1 MIRLIFIFYIGFLF
15 SNSKLISSV
24 NFEGNN
30 SVENQK
36 LMKVINTQNPKFL
49 FNDIY
54 NIRKL
59 HLDKLNL
66 KNYYMSLGY
75 LEIDVDYLIKENKNN
90 VDVIFKINEGKQY
103 LINEI
108 EIFGNNLLSKDEI
121 EKLLQL
127 KTNQIF
133 NPILLNA
140 SLKNIKSIYLEK
152 GKALVNI
159 VDEVYKENQR
169 INIRINISEG
179 KTFNIGSI
187 KIESI
192 DEINNNHIYRE
203 LLFSSGDRYNN
214 SQIVKSQKRIY
225 TSNVFSNVE
234 IKKNINKEESLV
246 DLIIKV
252 RKGDSGNIAGE
263 FGFGQTLSALGD
275 DASPITVIQAG
286 GKWNIAKILNTSLKI
301 GVNSNVGIRLDKD
314 IAISTRK
321 FEVSFFSPWLYKF
334 RLPINIKY
342 YFDESSEQGF
352 LRRQGVKTSFLYKQG
367 ENYKLNGQLNIENN
381 QISNNNIEQERSL
394 EINYIFY
401 TLNDFLNPRNGQYVS
416 LKWDLR
422 GTLLG
427 GARSY
432 TKVESEYK
440 YFIPIYSYATFAF
453 RAKFGYLY
461 DFSNNNKIE
470 FLPLYDRLYL
480 GGSTSLRGWGEG
492 ELNDVGG
499 YLKQLI
505 NLEVR
510 IPMFWL
516 IGSEFFIDAG
526 KLINEYTLQTSEFVW
541 NAGYGI
547 TFMSPIGPLRI
558 DVAYKYGYGK
568 PTISN
573 ALLFIF

>member
-24 NFEGNN
+24 NFQGNN

-36 LMKVINTQNPKFL
+36 LLKVINTQNPKFL

-179 KTFNIGSI
+179 KTFKIGSI
-187 KIESI
+187 KIESL

-234 IKKNINKEESLV
+234 IKKI
-246 DLIIKV
+246 LIK
-252 RKGDSGNIAGE
+252 KKA
-263 FGFGQTLSALGD
+263 
-275 DASPITVIQAG
+275 
-286 GKWNIAKILNTSLKI
+286 
-301 GVNSNVGIRLDKD
+301 
-314 IAISTRK
+314 
-321 FEVSFFSPWLYKF
+321 
-334 RLPINIKY
+334 
-342 YFDESSEQGF
+342 
-352 LRRQGVKTSFLYKQG
+352 
-367 ENYKLNGQLNIENN
+367 
-381 QISNNNIEQERSL
+381 
-394 EINYIFY
+394 
-401 TLNDFLNPRNGQYVS
+401 
-416 LKWDLR
+416 
-422 GTLLG
+422 
-427 GARSY
+427 
-432 TKVESEYK
+432 
-440 YFIPIYSYATFAF
+440 
-453 RAKFGYLY
+453 
-461 DFSNNNKIE
+461 
-470 FLPLYDRLYL
+470 
-480 GGSTSLRGWGEG
+480 
-492 ELNDVGG
+492 
-499 YLKQLI
+499 
-505 NLEVR
+505 
-510 IPMFWL
+510 
-516 IGSEFFIDAG
+516 
-526 KLINEYTLQTSEFVW
+526 
-541 NAGYGI
+541 
-547 TFMSPIGPLRI
+547 
-558 DVAYKYGYGK
+558 
-568 PTISN
+568 
-573 ALLFIF
+573 